1 MKRIRQKL
9 KNSKGETLVEALVA
23 SLLAGI
29 ALLALSSMIMTSH
42 RMIDKSNDTVKAFY
56 EEINQIEKRSLNPK
70 NGIVT
75 IRSSDNTQIQ
85 INVKVYKT
93 DKSGLAVYTK

>member
-9 KNSKGETLVEALVA
+9 GNSKGETLPEALVA

-29 ALLALSSMIMTSH
+29 ALLALSSMIMVSH
-42 RMIDKSNDTVKAFY
+42 QMIDRSNDTIKAFY
-56 EEINQIEKRSLNPK
+56 EEANQIEKQSIPPK
-70 NGIVT
+70 EGIVT
-75 IRSSDNTQIQ
+75 IVSSDKTQAQ

-93 DKSGLAVYTK
+93 DETNLAIYTK